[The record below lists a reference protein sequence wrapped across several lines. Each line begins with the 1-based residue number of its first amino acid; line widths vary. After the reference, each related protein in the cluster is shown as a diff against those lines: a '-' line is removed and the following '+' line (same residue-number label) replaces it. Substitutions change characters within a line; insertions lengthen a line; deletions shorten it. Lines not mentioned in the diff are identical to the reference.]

1 MIPVVSASA
10 LRSLP
15 SYQAPPVGRATEGIT
30 ATLASGADGGA
41 DFGDQ
46 RGDDAVAE
54 IEIAA
59 EIAVGCDVG
68 PPERLGH
75 IGGIVDVAV
84 EIGADVG
91 HDLRLEAPRIDAGL
105 LRGGDAMVA
114 EAEAEHV
121 LQPRVRLH
129 QREFVVI
136 AVRVRGEAR
145 RLERDAADRVAL
157 GDVPGEPDGI
167 GARLGRRGTE
177 VVVVGVA
184 ECVADHR
191 VRMRHAEPRI
201 VQQHQ
206 PDVDGHAAGLDQFAR
221 ARRARRAGRWRPA

>member
-10 LRSLP
+10 REVAALIPGAAGRP
-15 SYQAPPVGRATEGIT
+15 RHRRDHRDVGVRAN
-30 ATLASGADGGA
+30 GGA
-41 DFGDQ
+41 DLGDQ

-59 EIAVGCDVG
+59 QVAVGRDVG
-68 PPERLGH
+68 APERLGH

-91 HDLRLEAPRIDAGL
+91 RDFRLEAPRIDAGL
-105 LRGGDAMVA
+105 LRAGDAMLA

-129 QREFVVI
+129 QREFVVV
-136 AVRVRGEAR
+136 AVRIGGEAR

-157 GDVPGEPDGI
+157 GDVPREADGI
-167 GARLGRRGTE
+167 GARLGRRGAE
-177 VVVVGVA
+177 VVDSRDRRRRCGPP
-184 ECVADHR
+184 H
-191 VRMRHAEPRI
+191 
-201 VQQHQ
+201 
-206 PDVDGHAAGLDQFAR
+206 PDAPCRAACCAAAP
-221 ARRARRAGRWRPA
+221 ARR